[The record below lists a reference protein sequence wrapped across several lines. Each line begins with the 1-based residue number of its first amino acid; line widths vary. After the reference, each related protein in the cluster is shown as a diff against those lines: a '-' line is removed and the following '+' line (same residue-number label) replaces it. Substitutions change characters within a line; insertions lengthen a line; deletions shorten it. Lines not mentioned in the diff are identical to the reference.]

1 MFKKTICCLLVAII
15 LITLSGCF
23 EAKKPEFPSFD
34 QSTTSLPD
42 SSASSNTTTESDKNT
57 TTSKPTQS
65 KPTQSKPSL
74 SKPTQNTSGG
84 VVIEKPT
91 QTVTSENTSVSSPT
105 IEAPVVPNTPHTPL
119 SKDKYYQYLT
129 LDEKGKEIYK
139 KISTAIE
146 TTQNVV
152 NLKDFKVDFDTVWQI
167 YQKLITDNPQYFWV
181 SKFITYTE
189 TTENGQSMLV
199 DFYISYTD
207 GDVTD
212 TFDDKSQLIVVA
224 NRQKIQNQIDNVNQK
239 IKAILSSI
247 PANAPVINKEKLIH
261 DAVLKAVSYDY
272 DAVNKAPSKNNYP
285 RVWDIY
291 GALCNQKAVC
301 EGYSKLFQYLCY
313 QVGINST
320 FVHGTSENQPHAWN
334 TVNLDGGWYHIDTT
348 WDDASDSGMPLYDYF
363 NLTSEEICADHTIDQ
378 KDIAVPTATA
388 TEYSFTNTFGMK
400 LKNLTSAP
408 LNYQKAIDYAVQ
420 FDSPYLYIMVDQQN
434 ISHAYSNYL
443 MMYFWGPNSEVRQ
456 YIKNKG
462 YQLSFEENTIT
473 YTDSCIFIKRK

>member
-1 MFKKTICCLLVAII
+1 MFKKSISCLII
-15 LITLSGCF
+15 ATFLITLSGCF
-23 EAKKPEFPSFD
+23 KIKEPQNPDNSSVNLPASSDISSDTTTQSDKKP
-34 QSTTSLPD
+34 
-42 SSASSNTTTESDKNT
+42 
-57 TTSKPTQS
+57 TSKPAQT
-65 KPTQSKPSL
+65 KPSVT
-74 SKPTQNTSGG
+74 KPTQNSSGG
-84 VVIEKPT
+84 VVVEKPA
-91 QTVTSENTSVSSPT
+91 QNVTSENTSVSSPT
-105 IEAPVVPNTPHTPL
+105 IEVPVAPVTYHTPL
-119 SKDKYYQYLT
+119 SKDEYYQYLT
-129 LDEKGKEIYK
+129 LDEKDKEIYK

-167 YQKLITDNPQYFWV
+167 YQKLIADNPQYFWV

-189 TTENGQSMLV
+189 TSENGQSMLV
-199 DFYISYTD
+199 DFYVSYTD

-224 NRQKIQNQIDNVNQK
+224 DRQKIQNQIESVNQK
-239 IKAILSSI
+239 IKSILSGI

-261 DAVLKAVSYDY
+261 DAVLKTVSYDY
-272 DAVNKAPSKNNYP
+272 SAVDNVPTKNNYP
-285 RVWDIY
+285 RVWDIF

-334 TVNLDGGWYHIDTT
+334 AVNLNGSWYHIDTT
-348 WDDASDSGMPLYDYF
+348 WDDASNSGVPLYDYF
-363 NLTSEEICADHTIDQ
+363 NLTTEEICADHTIDQ
-378 KDIAVPTATA
+378 KDIVVPTATA

-408 LNYQKAIDYAVQ
+408 LNYQKAIDYTVQ

-434 ISHAYSNYL
+434 ISNAYSNYL
-443 MMYFWGPNSEVRQ
+443 MMYFFGPNSEVGQ